1 MIFLFISNKEK
12 ISTENNNVRKEI
24 YQIVSYL
31 YPDYRDNKEFKLGYN
46 QNIKTVISDFSEQI
60 TLYDILDY
68 IKLNRY
74 DLNLYQLG
82 SIINK
87 VDAINVEYHRK
98 ELKRISNEIIKGN
111 VSIKRVVHQYAD
123 ELSVTFNTTNKNK
136 LENKLTQVIYDP
148 LMSNKFNQYLLG
160 EISFKQWHSLDL
172 VTKEHNT
179 LIEKASQAIKI
190 IHSIYDN
197 PALIKI

>member
-1 MIFLFISNKEK
+1 
-12 ISTENNNVRKEI
+12 
-24 YQIVSYL
+24 
-31 YPDYRDNKEFKLGYN
+31 
-46 QNIKTVISDFSEQI
+46 DFSEQI

-172 VTKEHNT
+172 VTKGHNT

-197 PALIKI
+197 PALIKNLSFFSENLLASFFDENKKGILSRALLDNISIFKNYKKIINSF